1 MKSVN
6 MKISFFGAAGE
17 VGRSCIML
25 STKDTNIL
33 LDAGIKLGSQ
43 IEYPQISHSQLESI
57 DGIFISHAHLDHIGF
72 LPHIYSSGYKGNYF
86 AIKPTVE
93 LGNVLISDY
102 LRISNPVGVSKKGMQ
117 EMVKHAKMV
126 DYGKE
131 FRFRDLSVRFIPAG
145 HILGSA
151 LIEIRDQKN
160 SIIYTGDINL
170 SRTRLLEGA
179 EIRNLKGD
187 TLITESTYAATT
199 DVFPGEKR
207 VSPEMMKSIKNT
219 ITTGGKVIVP
229 SFAVGRAQE
238 VLFLLDDYMNS
249 GVLPKV
255 PIYVDGMISKALR
268 IYRHN
273 VIYCRK
279 ELQSKI
285 LMSDYDP
292 FKSKNFIMVET
303 KSMRN
308 RIVNDTDS
316 SIIVTTSGM
325 LSGGPV
331 MFYLSKLASNPANK
345 MLMVGYQAI
354 GTLGRMLQEGTKHI
368 NLNGSDIKVEMHV
381 ETHHLSAHADRP
393 QLENLVSKVKGL
405 ENIFIVHGEITK
417 SKDFKEYAEK
427 RYNAKVPELKEE
439 HSI

>member
-1 MKSVN
+1 

-17 VGRSCIML
+17 VGRSCIMV
-25 STKDTNIL
+25 STDNTNVL
-33 LDAGIKLGSQ
+33 LDTGIKLGAQ
-43 IEYPQISHSQLESI
+43 IEYPQISNSQLESV

-86 AIKPTVE
+86 ATKPTVE

-102 LRISNPVGVSKKGMQ
+102 LRISNPLGVSKKGM
-117 EMVKHAKMV
+117 EDMVKHAKMV

-131 FRFRDLSVRFIPAG
+131 FKFRDLSIKFIPAG

-151 LIEIRDQKN
+151 LIEIRDRKN
-160 SIIYTGDINL
+160 GIVYTGDINL

-187 TLITESTYAATT
+187 TLITESTYASTA
-199 DVFPGEKR
+199 DVFPGEKK
-207 VSPEMMKSIKNT
+207 VSPEMMKSIKST
-219 ITTGGKVIVP
+219 ITSGGKVIVP

-255 PIYVDGMISKALR
+255 PIYVDGMINKALR

-292 FKSKNFIMVET
+292 FKSKNFIIVDK

-308 RIVNDTDS
+308 KIVNDTDS
-316 SIIVTTSGM
+316 CIIVTTSGM

-331 MFYLSKLASNPANK
+331 MFYLSKLASSSSNK

-354 GTLGRMLQEGTKHI
+354 GTLGRTLQEGAKHI

-393 QLENLVSKVKGL
+393 QLENLVSKVKDL
-405 ENIFIVHGEITK
+405 RNIFIVHGEITK
-417 SKDFKEYAEK
+417 SNDFKDFVAKK
-427 RYNAKVPELKEE
+427 YNAKVPGLKEE